1 MPLLLA
7 WGVLGLA
14 VTLAA
19 LLLTFLCLLF
29 AHHLRTLRHTRLT
42 DAPGKCELE
51 PLARPPH
58 HRGARSTSS
67 PPGGGLYTRSTSSPP
82 GGGLY
87 TTTLAREHKYTSTL
101 SVTLR

>member
-19 LLLTFLCLLF
+19 ILLTFLCLLF

-42 DAPGKCELE
+42 NAPGKCELE
-51 PLARPPH
+51 PLACPPH
-58 HRGARSTSS
+58 LHRGARSTSS
-67 PPGGGLYTRSTSSPP
+67 PPEGPTYP
-82 GGGLY
+82 
-87 TTTLAREHKYTSTL
+87 STL
-101 SVTLR
+101 RLTPHPYCSSCIN